1 MKNRIIFFD
10 DFDNVKINKLMKIEN
25 EGYETY
31 YKKYEDDIIEIICNI
46 NFNKIEVSRLFSS
59 DTSKFIFVL
68 KEIND
73 INIDIIQNLY
83 NNNVTLTAGIVNLNK
98 DSINNNCEFL
108 DDVIY
113 FPQLLNE
120 EDIIDIELF
129 IFAIKNRFIS
139 KNHKPMYIIAG
150 KEEEKKA
157 SGRIP
162 IFILK
167 RFEQMQKLKYF
178 NLKLYNSNE
187 MNIAELSYVEDCI
200 REYIEDGSFFNISQ
214 IRNSYD
220 EENTYF
226 LLSAQ

>member
-25 EGYETY
+25 GGYETY
-31 YKKYEDDIIEIICNI
+31 YKKYEDDMIEIICNI
-46 NFNKIEVSRLFSS
+46 NFNKIEISRLFNSNI
-59 DTSKFIFVL
+59 SKDIYVF

-73 INIDIIQNLY
+73 NNIDMIQNLY
-83 NNNVTLTAGIVNLNK
+83 SNNVTLTAGTVNLNK
-98 DSINNNCEFL
+98 DSINYDCEFL

-113 FPQLLNE
+113 FPQLLDE
-120 EDIIDIELF
+120 EDTIDIELF
-129 IFAIKNRFIS
+129 IFAIKNRFIGE
-139 KNHKPMYIIAG
+139 NHKPMYIIAG

-157 SGRIP
+157 AGRIP

-167 RFEQMQKLKYF
+167 RFEQIQKLNDFY
-178 NLKLYNSNE
+178 LKLYNENE
-187 MNIAELSYVEDCI
+187 MNIAEISYVEDCI
-200 REYIEDGSFFNISQ
+200 REYIEEGSFFKINQ

-226 LLSAQ
+226 LLVAQ

>member
-31 YKKYEDDIIEIICNI
+31 YKKYEDDIMEIICSI

-59 DTSKFIFVL
+59 NIRRYIFVF

-73 INIDIIQNLY
+73 TNIDMIQNLY
-83 NNNVTLTAGIVNLNK
+83 SNNVTLTAGTVNLNK
-98 DSINNNCEFL
+98 DNINDDCEVL
-108 DDVIY
+108 DDIIY
-113 FPQLLNE
+113 FPQLLDE
-120 EDIIDIELF
+120 EDTIDIELF
-129 IFAIKNRFIS
+129 IFAIKNRFIGE
-139 KNHKPMYIIAG
+139 NHKPMYIIAG

-162 IFILK
+162 VFILK
-167 RFEQMQKLKYF
+167 RFKQIQKLNDF
-178 NLKLYNSNE
+178 HLKLYNENE
-187 MNIAELSYVEDCI
+187 MNIAEISYVDDCI
-200 REYIEDGSFFNISQ
+200 REYIEEGSFFDINQ

-220 EENTYF
+220 GENIYF